1 MFSLTKKKKTTE
13 FINEKRGGGMSNY
26 RCEEHDVTFKIQ
38 RWVGVT
44 DDGKEDVSD
53 FSLVVYI
60 DGQEYKEIASDILEE
75 LSHYC
80 PDEK

>member
-1 MFSLTKKKKTTE
+1 
-13 FINEKRGGGMSNY
+13 MSNY
-26 RCEEHDVTFKIQ
+26 RCEEHDVAFKIQ
-38 RWVGVT
+38 RWVGYT
-44 DDGKEDVSD
+44 DDGVENNSD

-80 PDEK
+80 PNEK